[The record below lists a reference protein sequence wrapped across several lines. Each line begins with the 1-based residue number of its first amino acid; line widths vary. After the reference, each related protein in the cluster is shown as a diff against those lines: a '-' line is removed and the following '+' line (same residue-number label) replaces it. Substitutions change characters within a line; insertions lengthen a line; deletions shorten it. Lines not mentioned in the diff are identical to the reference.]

1 MNDAAWDPIA
11 AFTRGDPVRS
21 AYLRRNLTQI
31 RDSTDDRHVQRLVAE
46 VLDGRRSVRELVR
59 DEAFEAQ
66 MNRGMATFAEQW
78 EALSPEERAE
88 LVRAGQQQ
96 EDARRE
102 AEGLPPT
109 DEPPARVGDSPLLR
123 EE

>member
-1 MNDAAWDPIA
+1 MTEAWDPIA
-11 AFTRGDPVRS
+11 AFTRGDSMRS
-21 AYLRRNLTQI
+21 TYLRRNLTQI
-31 RDSTDDRHVQRLVAE
+31 RDTTGDRHVQRLVTE
-46 VLDGRRSVRELVR
+46 VLDCRRSVRELVR
-59 DEAFEAQ
+59 DEAFEEE

-78 EALSPEERAE
+78 EAMTPEERAA

-102 AEGLPPT
+102 AEGLPPS

-123 EE
+123 ED